1 MLDLQYV
8 YLMRKRGSRKHKI
21 GISKR
26 PKSRL
31 ASVRRGVRSDV
42 QIVMCRKVFFARIV
56 EQFLHH
62 YFTTTRFFFHAAG
75 RTAGRTEWFRF
86 NIIERWTARAW
97 ILFFGWFPQLFLL
110 AAIAY
115 AMIKYDEA
123 FGLFPEDW

>member
-1 MLDLQYV
+1 
-8 YLMRKRGSRKHKI
+8 MRKRGSRKHKI

-31 ASVRRGVRSDV
+31 PSVRRGVRAEV
-42 QIVMCRKVFFARIV
+42 QIVVCRKVFFARIV

-62 YFTTTRFFFHAAG
+62 YFATTRFFFHNAG

-86 NIIERWTARAW
+86 NIFERWTARAW
-97 ILFFGWFPQLFLL
+97 ILFFGWFPQLMLLL
-110 AAIAY
+110 AIGF
-115 AMIKYDEA
+115 AMTKYDEA